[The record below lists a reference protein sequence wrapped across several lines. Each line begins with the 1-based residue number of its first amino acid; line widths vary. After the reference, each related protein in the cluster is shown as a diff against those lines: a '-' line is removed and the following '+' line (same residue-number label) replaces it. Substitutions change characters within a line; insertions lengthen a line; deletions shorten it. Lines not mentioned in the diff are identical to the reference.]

1 MGEGYSRALFGSLA
15 EAAAVTLCWDSGDIH
30 RSGESLEFIAPASVA
45 VIILHRRRRRR
56 EGTHIVDVIRIE
68 HMDGLHARKAHR
80 ARQIVGGKR
89 SWNVDT
95 PGDDITTWEINIA
108 FSFFFVLYI
117 LP

>member
-68 HMDGLHARKAHR
+68 HMDRLYAIIILVWVAGKL
-80 ARQIVGGKR
+80 IVQDK
-89 SWNVDT
+89 SWEANGPGMST
-95 PGDDITTWEINIA
+95 PQGMT
-108 FSFFFVLYI
+108 
-117 LP
+117 